1 MQSAPRSQPSWHKEH
16 VWLSLQALG
25 FEAGAE
31 AAAAGRSLA
40 HVTFGVNMFDKP
52 NKDAFYVVFHFLFA
66 SLDSA
71 RCKEAFRYCWP
82 PLDKKKDAEFRKA
95 SCEWLKKISEEVG
108 NSFPQ
113 VVASIFL
120 SPGGPKFIQLL
131 YNFAKYVMLQ
141 HIKRD
146 VDVENSFIPDALQSR
161 IQDPQK
167 SLARNLVAHRGYL
180 QTLQMENFV
189 IEEYQSK
196 AQLLVKQIREMRS
209 EFSTLQTK
217 FRALSVQNE
226 NSRRYVKIM
235 EVRSMWDTIMNIL
248 KTLEKEIEVVD
259 SVVGGDVDQ
268 FSLDGSNVAIKIPSI
283 LVTRIENEM
292 YTLQLENVYEA
303 GKVNFITVIQLLN
316 EVLKVV
322 KEENVPNGGKEF
334 QVVDLQYLLAKVK
347 YETEILQ
354 RIKQMRHKIKR
365 EDLVSIN
372 KSISDKEIEW
382 DKKWER
388 FLGQSPFSLSMTL
401 NPDLQFQSP
410 LPLFSFEPATAED
423 FINSPYNLFPSLPV
437 YSNNGSSF
445 RNTEPSDSFMNIMD
459 APTFTPTGRKSL
471 PLTNKLTSDMR
482 RLSLNEKELL
492 SPNSTGEDSFVQRTP
507 TSTIEKRSDTSWTAP
522 ASSLLQKTPK
532 PCHQDAKSAACRQ
545 LAQQVADYIVD
556 ESQNST
562 SDRGTEL
569 EDLIGM
575 LSSDPFLSRKEIPR
589 TPENLIS
596 DIRTSWR
603 KAIQTE
609 EFSDVSS
616 PLEVRDTESPAELE
630 SAHCSQIDLSM
641 ACFLSTSHLSEQ
653 NESPGPP
660 VATGALMSTSL
671 KEAPLNQSALHL
683 PTSALLPENDNLK
696 PSEQSRMFSPLVEND
711 QAHLLERQSSRKI
724 MDSTIL
730 LASLKLEN
738 ASAHTTLSWN
748 SSTAADYNNC
758 LDSHEE
764 IQFGILHETLPEG
777 AGNVSLNSTTS
788 LETSETHKNISR
800 GDQLLLNSN
809 SMDRKLDID
818 SIRSRYEAL
827 KKTLSASLLDD
838 ETDHYRVPLYK
849 FGKHKSE
856 SNLLADSGNAFSPLD
871 KGLVLNLEHSMTQ
884 SPKGRRFSL
893 PQLISFSPAEDV
905 HVRRLE
911 ELSDVFDSRDSGAL
925 NETIDL
931 PPPELDP
938 QTCTDE
944 GEGQLIKLES

>member
-1 MQSAPRSQPSWHKEH
+1 MEVLWPETCIRT
-16 VWLSLQALG
+16 LG
-25 FEAGAE
+25 TVTEEEE
-31 AAAAGRSLA
+31 AADAVDGAADGW
-40 HVTFGVNMFDKP
+40 NMFDKP
-52 NKDAFYVVFHFLFA
+52 NKDAFCVVFHFLFA
-66 SLDSA
+66 RLDSA
-71 RCKEAFRYCWP
+71 RCKEVFRYCWP

-146 VDVENSFIPDALQSR
+146 ASDENYFIPDALQSR
-161 IQDPQK
+161 IEDPQK
-167 SLARNLVAHRGYL
+167 SLARNLVSHRRYL
-180 QTLQMENFV
+180 QTLQRENFV
-189 IEEYQSK
+189 IEAYQSK
-196 AQLLVKQIREMRS
+196 AQLLVKQIRELRS
-209 EFSTLQTK
+209 EFSSLQTK
-217 FRALSVQNE
+217 FRALSVQNDNS
-226 NSRRYVKIM
+226 NSRRYVRII
-235 EVRSMWDTIMNIL
+235 EVRSMWNTIMHIL

-268 FSLDGSNVAIKIPSI
+268 FSLDGSNIAINIPSM
-283 LVTRIENEM
+283 LVTRIEREM
-292 YTLQLENVYEA
+292 YMLQLENVYEA

-322 KEENVPNGGKEF
+322 KEENVHNRGK
-334 QVVDLQYLLAKVK
+334 QCPVVDLQYLLAKVK

-354 RIKQMRHKIKR
+354 RIKQIRHKIKR
-365 EDLVSIN
+365 EDLVYIN
-372 KSISDKEIEW
+372 KSINDKEIEW

-388 FLGQSPFSLSMTL
+388 FLGQSPFSLSKTL
-401 NPDLQFQSP
+401 NPGLQFQSS
-410 LPLFSFEPATAED
+410 LPLFSFEPATEEE
-423 FINSPYNLFPSLPV
+423 FINSPYNLFPESVPAF
-437 YSNNGSSF
+437 SNNDSSF
-445 RNTEPSDSFMNIMD
+445 RNREPSDSFMNFMD
-459 APTFTPTGRKSL
+459 APLFTPTGRKSL
-471 PLTNKLTSDMR
+471 PLNKLTPDMR

-507 TSTIEKRSDTSWTAP
+507 TSSMQKRSDTTWTTP
-522 ASSLLQKTPK
+522 ASSLLHNTPT
-532 PCHQDAKSAACRQ
+532 PCEQDAKSAACLQ
-545 LAQQVADYIVD
+545 LAQQVADYMVD
-556 ESQNST
+556 ESSNSA
-562 SDRGTEL
+562 SDRGTEF

-616 PLEVRDTESPAELE
+616 PLEVRDTESPTEAE

-660 VATGALMSTSL
+660 NATTALMASSL
-671 KEAPLNQSALHL
+671 PEAAVNQSALHS
-683 PTSALLPENDNLK
+683 PTRAPLPENNNLK
-696 PSEQSRMFSPLVEND
+696 QCEESSMFSPLIEKD
-711 QAHLLERQSSRKI
+711 QTHLLESQTSRKI
-724 MDSTIL
+724 VDSTIL
-730 LASLKLEN
+730 SSLQLEN

-748 SSTAADYNNC
+748 SSNMADDNC
-758 LDSHEE
+758 LDSREE

-788 LETSETHKNISR
+788 LEAPVTHKNISR
-800 GDQLLLNSN
+800 CEQLFSNTDNSGE
-809 SMDRKLDID
+809 RKLDID

-827 KKTLSASLLDD
+827 KKTFSASLLE
-838 ETDHYRVPLYK
+838 ETDSQVPSCK

-856 SNLLADSGNAFSPLD
+856 SNLLTDSGNVFSPLD
-871 KGLVLNLEHSMTQ
+871 KGLALNLEHLMTP

-905 HVRRLE
+905 QVRRPE
-911 ELSDVFDSRDSGAL
+911 ELADVFDSRDSGAL

-931 PPPELDP
+931 PQPELDL
-938 QTCTDE
+938 QTSTDE
-944 GEGQLIKLES
+944 GEGQLIKL

>member
-1 MQSAPRSQPSWHKEH
+1 MQPA
-16 VWLSLQALG
+16 VLG
-25 FEAGAE
+25 D
-31 AAAAGRSLA
+31 L
-40 HVTFGVNMFDKP
+40 
-52 NKDAFYVVFHFLFA
+52 FL
-66 SLDSA
+66 
-71 RCKEAFRYCWP
+71 
-82 PLDKKKDAEFRKA
+82 
-95 SCEWLKKISEEVG
+95 
-108 NSFPQ
+108 PQ
-113 VVASIFL
+113 LNDLHLLASIT
-120 SPGGPKFIQLL
+120 
-131 YNFAKYVMLQ
+131 AM
-141 HIKRD
+141 
-146 VDVENSFIPDALQSR
+146 
-161 IQDPQK
+161 
-167 SLARNLVAHRGYL
+167 
-180 QTLQMENFV
+180 
-189 IEEYQSK
+189 
-196 AQLLVKQIREMRS
+196 AQL
-209 EFSTLQTK
+209 
-217 FRALSVQNE
+217 
-226 NSRRYVKIM
+226 
-235 EVRSMWDTIMNIL
+235 SM
-248 KTLEKEIEVVD
+248 
-259 SVVGGDVDQ
+259 
-268 FSLDGSNVAIKIPSI
+268 
-283 LVTRIENEM
+283 
-292 YTLQLENVYEA
+292 
-303 GKVNFITVIQLLN
+303 
-316 EVLKVV
+316 
-322 KEENVPNGGKEF
+322 
-334 QVVDLQYLLAKVK
+334 
-347 YETEILQ
+347 
-354 RIKQMRHKIKR
+354 
-365 EDLVSIN
+365 
-372 KSISDKEIEW
+372 
-382 DKKWER
+382 
-388 FLGQSPFSLSMTL
+388 
-401 NPDLQFQSP
+401 
-410 LPLFSFEPATAED
+410 
-423 FINSPYNLFPSLPV
+423 
-437 YSNNGSSF
+437 
-445 RNTEPSDSFMNIMD
+445 
-459 APTFTPTGRKSL
+459 
-471 PLTNKLTSDMR
+471 
-482 RLSLNEKELL
+482 ELL

-507 TSTIEKRSDTSWTAP
+507 TSTIEKRLDFWAWQYHQIINKLMMAISLGSTVAQWLALQPCSAGVLGSNPTQDNICKEFHGIQGKHRVTKRGPALSYPIFTLVTGIVGRWRAVFVTALQRPNSDAAAIRIVVGIAA
-522 ASSLLQKTPK
+522 ASLN
-532 PCHQDAKSAACRQ
+532 
-545 LAQQVADYIVD
+545 VADYIVD

-589 TPENLIS
+589 TPENLN
-596 DIRTSWR
+596 IRTSWR

>member
-1 MQSAPRSQPSWHKEH
+1 MGILKLFNLLTYYGVFSRI
-16 VWLSLQALG
+16 LSLQQ
-25 FEAGAE
+25 FI
-31 AAAAGRSLA
+31 
-40 HVTFGVNMFDKP
+40 HID
-52 NKDAFYVVFHFLFA
+52 
-66 SLDSA
+66 
-71 RCKEAFRYCWP
+71 RYCWP

-95 SCEWLKKISEEVG
+95 SCEWLKKISDEVG

-131 YNFAKYVMLQ
+131 YNFTKYVMLQ

-146 VDVENSFIPDALQSR
+146 VDDENSFIPDALQSK

-167 SLARNLVAHRGYL
+167 SLARNLVAHRRYL
-180 QTLQMENFV
+180 QTLQGVNFV

-209 EFSTLQTK
+209 EFSSLQTK
-217 FRALSVQNE
+217 FRALSVQND

-235 EVRSMWDTIMNIL
+235 EVRSIWNTIMHIL
-248 KTLEKEIEVVD
+248 NTLEKEIEVVD

-292 YTLQLENVYEA
+292 YTLELENVYEA

-322 KEENVPNGGKEF
+322 KEENVHNGGKEF

-354 RIKQMRHKIKR
+354 RIKQMSHKVKS
-365 EDLVSIN
+365 EDLVSID
-372 KSISDKEIEW
+372 KSITDKEIEW

-388 FLGQSPFSLSMTL
+388 FLGQSPFSLSKTL
-401 NPDLQFQSP
+401 NPGLQFQSP
-410 LPLFSFEPATAED
+410 LPLFSFEPATAEE
-423 FINSPYNLFPSLPV
+423 FINSAYNLFPSLPE
-437 YSNNGSSF
+437 YSSNDSSF
-445 RNTEPSDSFMNIMD
+445 RNREPDDSLMNFMD
-459 APTFTPTGRKSL
+459 PPLVTPTGRKSL
-471 PLTNKLTSDMR
+471 PLDNKLTSHMR

-492 SPNSTGEDSFVQRTP
+492 SPNSTGENSFVQRTP
-507 TSTIEKRSDTSWTAP
+507 TPTIERGSDASWTTP
-522 ASSLLQKTPK
+522 AGSLLQETPK
-532 PCHQDAKSAACRQ
+532 PCDQDAKSAACLQ

-556 ESQNST
+556 ESQNSA

-575 LSSDPFLSRKEIPR
+575 LSSDPFLSKKEIPR

-616 PLEVRDTESPAELE
+616 PLEVQGAESPAELE
-630 SAHCSQIDLSM
+630 SALGSQIDLSM

-653 NESPGPP
+653 NESPSPP
-660 VATGALMSTSL
+660 VATGAITASSL
-671 KEAPLNQSALHL
+671 PEAALNQSALHL
-683 PTSALLPENDNLK
+683 PTSALLPDSENLK
-696 PSEQSRMFSPLVEND
+696 QSEQSRMFSPLVEKD
-711 QAHLLERQSSRKI
+711 QTHLLESESSRKI
-724 MDSTIL
+724 MESTIL
-730 LASLKLEN
+730 LSALQLDASV
-738 ASAHTTLSWN
+738 HTTLSWN
-748 SSTAADYNNC
+748 SSDVANTNNC

-764 IQFGILHETLPEG
+764 IQFGIMHETLPEG
-777 AGNVSLNSTTS
+777 AGNASLNSTTS

-800 GDQLLLNSN
+800 GDQLLFSSN

-827 KKTLSASLLDD
+827 KKTFSASLLDD
-838 ETDHYRVPLYK
+838 ETDHYQVPLCK

-856 SNLLADSGNAFSPLD
+856 SNLLTDSGNVYSPLD
-871 KGLVLNLEHSMTQ
+871 KGLALKLEHLMTP
-884 SPKGRRFSL
+884 SPKARRFSL
-893 PQLISFSPAEDV
+893 PQLICFSPAEDV
-905 HVRRLE
+905 HVRCPE
-911 ELSDVFDSRDSGAL
+911 ELADVFDSQDPGAL

-931 PPPELDP
+931 LQPELAL